1 MGEQPRNR
9 QAFPSLLGDLAVASF
24 LRLGTYLE
32 DNRDKEELEKL
43 LRRMFESGSLNQE
56 ELSKVIG
63 AGFDPKMLSQLFSQ
77 VQAMMTDSEGP
88 VNWEL
93 ATKTAIDLAK
103 ESQSQPGENLIGEI
117 QNSFDIAQLWLSEH
131 TEFTNSQPIKQLSRT
146 LWVQDAIPLF
156 KDLAEPVAASMS
168 KALSENLNQVMPEEL
183 IGMVGPATKFLE
195 NAGAAMFAAQLGQS
209 VGKLSE
215 NVLSSTEIGIPLSS
229 RPGLVSQNVELFLK
243 DLETPKSE
251 VLIYLAIRELAVSA
265 LYASNR
271 WLRDQIATQVS
282 SFAAGLKID
291 PESIQNLAQQIDPS
305 DPSTVNL
312 VIESGGLITPRT
324 PEQEEVLV
332 RIETMLALIEGWA
345 DAVSLDAA
353 NRLPG
358 VSQAFELVRRRQV
371 VGAAQKTFA
380 TLLGLELRP
389 RLQREAMAMWQQV
402 AQAVGASA
410 RDDIWRHPDM
420 LPTAAD
426 IKDPT
431 TFLKRLS
438 GGDDD
443 FDSELNKLLGN

>member
-1 MGEQPRNR
+1 MDE
-9 QAFPSLLGDLAVASF
+9 
-24 LRLGTYLE
+24 
-32 DNRDKEELEKL
+32 NRDREELEKL
-43 LRRMFESGSLNQE
+43 LRRMFESGNLNPE
-56 ELSKVIG
+56 ELSKVAG
-63 AGFDPKMLSQLFSQ
+63 AGLDPKLLSQLFGQ
-77 VQAMMTDSEGP
+77 VQAMMTNSDGP

-93 ATKTAIDLAK
+93 ASKTAVDIAKDAQAQPSEALA
-103 ESQSQPGENLIGEI
+103 NEI
-117 QNSFDIAQLWLSEH
+117 QNAFEIAQLWLGEQ
-131 TEFTNSQPIKQLSRT
+131 TEFTNSLPLKQLSRT

-183 IGMVGPATKFLE
+183 VGMVGPATKFLE

-215 NVLSSTEIGIPLSS
+215 NVLSSTEIGIPLSN
-229 RPGLVSQNVELFLK
+229 RPGLVAQNVELLLK

-251 VLIYLAIRELAVSA
+251 VLIYLAIRELAVSS

-305 DPSTVNL
+305 DPTTFNL

-324 PEQEEVLV
+324 PEQEQVLS
-332 RIETMLALIEGWA
+332 RIETTLALIEGWA
-345 DAVSLDAA
+345 DAVALASAS
-353 NRLPG
+353 RLPG
-358 VSQAFELVRRRQV
+358 IHQVFELIRRRQA
-371 VGAAQKTFA
+371 VGAAHKTFA
-380 TLLGLELRP
+380 TLLGLEIRP
-389 RLQREAMAMWQQV
+389 RLQREAMAMWQKIAEQV
-402 AQAVGASA
+402 GTIA
-410 RDDIWRHPDM
+410 RDDIWKHPDL
-420 LPTAAD
+420 LPTAED
-426 IKDPT
+426 VQDPSG
-431 TFLKRLS
+431 LLRRLA

>member
-1 MGEQPRNR
+1 M
-9 QAFPSLLGDLAVASF
+9 
-24 LRLGTYLE
+24 E

-43 LRRMFESGSLNQE
+43 LRRMFESGSLNPE
-56 ELSKVIG
+56 ELSKVAG
-63 AGFDPKMLSQLFSQ
+63 AGFDPKVLSQLFGQ
-77 VQAMMTDSEGP
+77 VQAMMTDSDGP

-93 ATKTAIDLAK
+93 ASKTAIDLAK
-103 ESQSQPGENLIGEI
+103 QTQSQPSEALIAEI
-117 QNSFDIAQLWLSEH
+117 QNAFDIAQLWLGEQ
-131 TEFTNSQPIKQLSRT
+131 TEFTNSQPVKQLSRT

-168 KALSENLNQVMPEEL
+168 KALSENLNQVMPQEL
-183 IGMVGPATKFLE
+183 VGMVGPAQKFLE

-215 NVLSSTEIGIPLSS
+215 NVLSSTEIGLPLSA
-229 RPGLVSQNVELFLK
+229 RPGLVSQNIELFLK

-251 VLIYLAIRELAVSA
+251 VLIYLAIRELAVSS

-305 DPSTVNL
+305 DPSTFNI
-312 VIESGGLITPRT
+312 VIEADGLITPRT
-324 PEQEEVLV
+324 EEQQEVLV

-345 DAVSLDAA
+345 DAITLAA
-353 NRLPG
+353 ASRLPS
-358 VSQAFELVRRRQV
+358 VNRVVELVRRRQA

-389 RLQREAMAMWQQV
+389 RLQREAMAMWQELGSKIG
-402 AQAVGASA
+402 AVA
-410 RDDIWRHPDM
+410 RDDIWRHPDL

-426 IKDPT
+426 INDPAS
-431 TFLKRLS
+431 FIKRIS
-438 GGDDD
+438 AGDDD
-443 FDSELNKLLGN
+443 FDNELNKLLGN

>member
-1 MGEQPRNR
+1 M
-9 QAFPSLLGDLAVASF
+9 
-24 LRLGTYLE
+24 E

-43 LRRMFESGSLNQE
+43 LRRMFESGSLNPE
-56 ELSKVIG
+56 ELSKVAG
-63 AGFDPKMLSQLFSQ
+63 AGFDPKVLSQLFGQ
-77 VQAMMTDSEGP
+77 VQAMMTDSDGP

-93 ATKTAIDLAK
+93 ASKTAIDLAK
-103 ESQSQPGENLIGEI
+103 QTQSQPSEPLIAEI
-117 QNSFDIAQLWLSEH
+117 QNAFDIAQLWLGEQ
-131 TEFTNSQPIKQLSRT
+131 TEFTNSQPVKQLSRT

-168 KALSENLNQVMPEEL
+168 KALSENLNQAMPQEL
-183 IGMVGPATKFLE
+183 VGMVGPAQKFLE

-215 NVLSSTEIGIPLSS
+215 NVLSSTEIGIPLSA
-229 RPGLVSQNVELFLK
+229 RPGLVSQNIELFLK

-251 VLIYLAIRELAVSA
+251 VLIYLAIRELAVSS

-305 DPSTVNL
+305 DPSTFNIVL
-312 VIESGGLITPRT
+312 EADGLITPRT
-324 PEQEEVLV
+324 EEQQEVLV

-345 DAVSLDAA
+345 DAITLAA
-353 NRLPG
+353 ASRLPS
-358 VSQAFELVRRRQV
+358 VNQVVELVRRRQA

-389 RLQREAMAMWQQV
+389 RLQREAMAMWQELGSKIG
-402 AQAVGASA
+402 AVA
-410 RDDIWRHPDM
+410 RDDIWRHPDL

-426 IKDPT
+426 INDPAS
-431 TFLKRLS
+431 FIKRIS
-438 GGDDD
+438 AGDDD
-443 FDSELNKLLGN
+443 FDNELNKLLGN

>member
-1 MGEQPRNR
+1 M
-9 QAFPSLLGDLAVASF
+9 
-24 LRLGTYLE
+24 E

-43 LRRMFESGSLNQE
+43 LRRMFESGSLNPE
-56 ELSKVIG
+56 ELSKVAG
-63 AGFDPKMLSQLFSQ
+63 AGFDPKVLSQLFGQ
-77 VQAMMTDSEGP
+77 VQAMMTDSDGP

-93 ATKTAIDLAK
+93 ASKTAIDLAK
-103 ESQSQPGENLIGEI
+103 QTQSQPSEALIAEI
-117 QNSFDIAQLWLSEH
+117 QNAFDIAQLWLGEQ
-131 TEFTNSQPIKQLSRT
+131 TEFTNSQPVKQLSRT

-168 KALSENLNQVMPEEL
+168 KALSENLNQVMPQEL
-183 IGMVGPATKFLE
+183 VGMVGPAQKFLE

-215 NVLSSTEIGIPLSS
+215 NVLSSTEIGIPLSA
-229 RPGLVSQNVELFLK
+229 RPGLVSQNIDLFLK

-251 VLIYLAIRELAVSA
+251 VLIYLAIRELAVSS

-305 DPSTVNL
+305 DPSTFNI
-312 VIESGGLITPRT
+312 VIEADGLITPRT
-324 PEQEEVLV
+324 EEQQEVLV

-345 DAVSLDAA
+345 DAITLAA
-353 NRLPG
+353 ASRLPS
-358 VSQAFELVRRRQV
+358 VNQVVELVRRRQA

-389 RLQREAMAMWQQV
+389 RLQREAMAMWQELGSKI
-402 AQAVGASA
+402 GATA
-410 RDDIWRHPDM
+410 RDDIWRHPDL

-426 IKDPT
+426 INDPAS
-431 TFLKRLS
+431 FIKRIS
-438 GGDDD
+438 AGDDD
-443 FDSELNKLLGN
+443 FDNELNKLLGN

>member
-1 MGEQPRNR
+1 MDE
-9 QAFPSLLGDLAVASF
+9 
-24 LRLGTYLE
+24 
-32 DNRDKEELEKL
+32 NRDREELEKL
-43 LRRMFESGSLNQE
+43 LKRMFESGGLNPE
-56 ELSKVIG
+56 ELSKVAG
-63 AGFDPKMLSQLFSQ
+63 AGFDPKLLGQLFGQ
-77 VQAMMTDSEGP
+77 VQAMMSGSTGP

-93 ATKTAIDLAK
+93 ATKTAVDMAK
-103 ESQSQPGENLIGEI
+103 ESQSQSSEALLNEI
-117 QNSFDIAQLWLSEH
+117 QNGFDIAKLWLGEQ
-131 TEFTNSQPIKQLSRT
+131 TEFTNSQPLKQLSRT

-168 KALSENLNQVMPEEL
+168 RALSENLNQVIPEEL
-183 IGMVGPATKFLE
+183 VGMVGPATKFLE

-215 NVLSSTEIGIPLSS
+215 QVLSSTEIGIPLSN
-229 RPGLVSQNVELFLK
+229 RPGLVSQNVELLLR

-251 VLIYLAIRELAVSA
+251 VLIYLAIRELAVSS

-305 DPSTVNL
+305 DPTSINI

-324 PEQEEVLV
+324 PEQQEVLA
-332 RIETMLALIEGWA
+332 RIETTLALIEGWA
-345 DAVSLDAA
+345 DAVALAA
-353 NRLPG
+353 AARLPG
-358 VSQAFELVRRRQV
+358 IHQVFELVRRRQA

-380 TLLGLELRP
+380 TLLGLEIRP
-389 RLQREAMAMWQQV
+389 RLQREAMAMWQQISDH
-402 AQAVGASA
+402 VGTAA
-410 RDDIWRHPDM
+410 RDEIWKHPDL
-420 LPTAAD
+420 LPTAQD
-426 IKDPT
+426 IQDPSA
-431 TFLKRLS
+431 LLRRLS

>member
-1 MGEQPRNR
+1 MDE
-9 QAFPSLLGDLAVASF
+9 
-24 LRLGTYLE
+24 
-32 DNRDKEELEKL
+32 NRDREELEKL
-43 LRRMFESGSLNQE
+43 LKRMFETGGLNSE
-56 ELSKVIG
+56 ELAKVAG
-63 AGFDPKMLSQLFSQ
+63 AGFDPKLLGQLFGQ
-77 VQAMMTDSEGP
+77 VQAMMSDSTGP

-93 ATKTAIDLAK
+93 ATKTAVDLAK
-103 ESQSQPGENLIGEI
+103 ESQSQASEALLSEI
-117 QNSFDIAQLWLSEH
+117 QNSFDIAQLWLGEQ
-131 TEFTNSQPIKQLSRT
+131 TEFTNSQPLKQLSRT

-168 KALSENLNQVMPEEL
+168 RALSENLNQVIPEEL
-183 IGMVGPATKFLE
+183 VGMIGPATKFLE

-215 NVLSSTEIGIPLSS
+215 QVLSSTEIGIPLSS
-229 RPGLVSQNVELFLK
+229 RPGLVSQNVELLLR

-251 VLIYLAIRELAVSA
+251 VLIYLAIRELAVSS

-305 DPSTVNL
+305 DPTSINI

-324 PEQEEVLV
+324 PEQEEVLA
-332 RIETMLALIEGWA
+332 RIETTLALIEGWA
-345 DAVSLDAA
+345 DAVALAA
-353 NRLPG
+353 AARLPG
-358 VSQAFELVRRRQV
+358 IHQVFELVRRRQA

-380 TLLGLELRP
+380 TLLGLEIRP
-389 RLQREAMAMWQQV
+389 RLQREAMAMWQKISDH
-402 AQAVGASA
+402 VGTTA
-410 RDDIWRHPDM
+410 RDEIWKHPDL
-420 LPTAAD
+420 LPTAED
-426 IKDPT
+426 IQDPSA
-431 TFLKRLS
+431 LVKRLS

>member
-1 MGEQPRNR
+1 M
-9 QAFPSLLGDLAVASF
+9 
-24 LRLGTYLE
+24 E

-43 LRRMFESGSLNQE
+43 LRRMFESGSLNPE
-56 ELSKVIG
+56 ELSKVAG
-63 AGFDPKMLSQLFSQ
+63 AGFDPKVLSQLFGQ
-77 VQAMMTDSEGP
+77 VQAMMTDSDGP

-93 ATKTAIDLAK
+93 ASKTAIDLAK
-103 ESQSQPGENLIGEI
+103 QTQSQPSEPLIAEI
-117 QNSFDIAQLWLSEH
+117 QNAFDIAQLWLGEQ
-131 TEFTNSQPIKQLSRT
+131 TEFTNSQPVKQLSRT

-168 KALSENLNQVMPEEL
+168 KALSENLNQVMPQEL
-183 IGMVGPATKFLE
+183 VGMVGPAQKFLE

-215 NVLSSTEIGIPLSS
+215 NVLSSTEIGIPLSA
-229 RPGLVSQNVELFLK
+229 RPGLVSQNIELFLK

-251 VLIYLAIRELAVSA
+251 VLIYLAIRELAVSS

-305 DPSTVNL
+305 DPSTFNI
-312 VIESGGLITPRT
+312 VIEADGLITPRT
-324 PEQEEVLV
+324 EEQQEVLV

-345 DAVSLDAA
+345 DAITLAA
-353 NRLPG
+353 ASRLPS
-358 VSQAFELVRRRQV
+358 VNQVVELVRRRQA

-389 RLQREAMAMWQQV
+389 RLQREAMAMWQELGSKIG
-402 AQAVGASA
+402 AVA
-410 RDDIWRHPDM
+410 RDDIWRHPDL

-426 IKDPT
+426 INDPAS
-431 TFLKRLS
+431 FIKRIS
-438 GGDDD
+438 AGDDD
-443 FDSELNKLLGN
+443 FDNELNKLLGN

>member
-1 MGEQPRNR
+1 
-9 QAFPSLLGDLAVASF
+9 
-24 LRLGTYLE
+24 LE

-43 LRRMFESGSLNQE
+43 LRRMFESGSLNPE
-56 ELSKVIG
+56 ELSKVAG
-63 AGFDPKMLSQLFSQ
+63 AGFDPKVLSQLFGQ
-77 VQAMMTDSEGP
+77 VQAMMTDSDGP

-93 ATKTAIDLAK
+93 ASKTAIDLAK
-103 ESQSQPGENLIGEI
+103 QTQSQPSQALIAEI
-117 QNSFDIAQLWLSEH
+117 QNAFEIAQLWLGEQ
-131 TEFTNSQPIKQLSRT
+131 TEFTNSQPVKQLSRT

-168 KALSENLNQVMPEEL
+168 KALSENLNQVMPQEL
-183 IGMVGPATKFLE
+183 VGMVGPAQKFLE

-215 NVLSSTEIGIPLSS
+215 NVLSSTEIGIPLSA
-229 RPGLVSQNVELFLK
+229 RPGLVSQNIELFLK
-243 DLETPKSE
+243 GLETPKSE
-251 VLIYLAIRELAVSA
+251 VLIYLAIRELAVSS

-305 DPSTVNL
+305 DPSTFNI
-312 VIESGGLITPRT
+312 VIEADGLITPRT
-324 PEQEEVLV
+324 EEQQEVLV

-345 DAVSLDAA
+345 DAITLAA
-353 NRLPG
+353 ASRLPS
-358 VSQAFELVRRRQV
+358 VNQVVELVRRRQA

-389 RLQREAMAMWQQV
+389 RLQREAMAMWQELGSKIG
-402 AQAVGASA
+402 AVA
-410 RDDIWRHPDM
+410 RDDIWRHPDL

-426 IKDPT
+426 INDPAS
-431 TFLKRLS
+431 FIKRNS
-438 GGDDD
+438 AGDDD
-443 FDSELNKLLGN
+443 FDNELNKLLGN

>member
-1 MGEQPRNR
+1 M
-9 QAFPSLLGDLAVASF
+9 AVASF
-24 LRLGTYLE
+24 LKLGTYLE
-32 DNRDKEELEKL
+32 ENRDKEELEKL

-63 AGFDPKMLSQLFSQ
+63 AGFDPKILSQLFSQ

-93 ATKTAIDLAK
+93 ANKTAIELAK
-103 ESQSQPGENLIGEI
+103 ESQSQPNANFTTEI

-131 TEFTNSQPIKQLSRT
+131 TEFTNSQAVKQLSRT

-168 KALSENLNQVMPEEL
+168 KALSENLNQVIPEEL
-183 IGMVGPATKFLE
+183 VGMAEPATKFLE

-243 DLETPKSE
+243 ELDTPKSE
-251 VLIYLAIRELAVSA
+251 VLIYLAIRELAISA

-345 DAVSLDAA
+345 DTVSLNAA
-353 NRLPG
+353 GRLPG
-358 VSQAFELVRRRQV
+358 VNQAFELVRRRQV

-380 TLLGLELRP
+380 TLLGLELKP
-389 RLQREAMAMWQQV
+389 RLQREAMALWQQIT
-402 AQAVGASA
+402 QAFGAGK
-410 RDDIWRHPDM
+410 RDEIWRHPDL
-420 LPTAAD
+420 LPTAED
-426 IKDPT
+426 IKDPS
-431 TFLKRLS
+431 TFLKRLADGS
-438 GGDDD
+438 DD
-443 FDSELNKLLGN
+443 FDNELNKFLDS

>member
-1 MGEQPRNR
+1 M
-9 QAFPSLLGDLAVASF
+9 
-24 LRLGTYLE
+24 E

-43 LRRMFESGSLNQE
+43 LRRMFESGSLNPE
-56 ELSKVIG
+56 ELSKVAG
-63 AGFDPKMLSQLFSQ
+63 AGFDPKVLSQLFGQ
-77 VQAMMTDSEGP
+77 VQAMMTDSDGP

-93 ATKTAIDLAK
+93 ASKTAIDLAK
-103 ESQSQPGENLIGEI
+103 QTQSQPSEALIAEI
-117 QNSFDIAQLWLSEH
+117 QNAFDIAQLWLGEQ
-131 TEFTNSQPIKQLSRT
+131 TEFTNSQPVKQLSRT

-168 KALSENLNQVMPEEL
+168 KALSENLNQAMPQEL
-183 IGMVGPATKFLE
+183 VGMVGPAQKFLE

-215 NVLSSTEIGIPLSS
+215 NVLSSTEIGIPLSA
-229 RPGLVSQNVELFLK
+229 RPGLVSQNIELFLK

-251 VLIYLAIRELAVSA
+251 VLIYLAIRELAVSS

-305 DPSTVNL
+305 DPSTFNI
-312 VIESGGLITPRT
+312 VIEADGLITPRT
-324 PEQEEVLV
+324 EEQQEVLV

-345 DAVSLDAA
+345 DAITLAA
-353 NRLPG
+353 ASRLPS
-358 VSQAFELVRRRQV
+358 VNQVVELVRRRQA

-389 RLQREAMAMWQQV
+389 RLQREAMAMWQELGSKIG
-402 AQAVGASA
+402 AVA
-410 RDDIWRHPDM
+410 RDDIWRHPDL

-426 IKDPT
+426 INDPAS
-431 TFLKRLS
+431 FIKRIS
-438 GGDDD
+438 AGDDD
-443 FDSELNKLLGN
+443 FDNELNKLLGN

>member
-1 MGEQPRNR
+1 M
-9 QAFPSLLGDLAVASF
+9 
-24 LRLGTYLE
+24 E

-43 LRRMFESGSLNQE
+43 LRRMFESGSLNPE
-56 ELSKVIG
+56 ELSKVAG
-63 AGFDPKMLSQLFSQ
+63 AGFDPKVLSQLFGQ
-77 VQAMMTDSEGP
+77 VQAMMTDSDGP

-93 ATKTAIDLAK
+93 ASKTAIDLAK
-103 ESQSQPGENLIGEI
+103 QTQSQPSEALIAEI
-117 QNSFDIAQLWLSEH
+117 QNAFDIAQLWLGEQ
-131 TEFTNSQPIKQLSRT
+131 TEFTNSQPVKQLSRT

-168 KALSENLNQVMPEEL
+168 KALSENLNQVMPQEL
-183 IGMVGPATKFLE
+183 VGMVGPAQKFLE

-215 NVLSSTEIGIPLSS
+215 NVLSSTEIGIPLSA
-229 RPGLVSQNVELFLK
+229 RPGLVSQNIELFLK

-251 VLIYLAIRELAVSA
+251 VLIYLAIRELAVSS

-305 DPSTVNL
+305 DPSTFNI
-312 VIESGGLITPRT
+312 VIEADGLITPRT
-324 PEQEEVLV
+324 EEQQEVLV

-345 DAVSLDAA
+345 DAITLAA
-353 NRLPG
+353 ASRLPS
-358 VSQAFELVRRRQV
+358 VNQVVELVRRRQA

-389 RLQREAMAMWQQV
+389 RLQREAMAMWQELGSKIG
-402 AQAVGASA
+402 AVA
-410 RDDIWRHPDM
+410 RDDIWRHPDL

-426 IKDPT
+426 INDPAS
-431 TFLKRLS
+431 FIKRIS
-438 GGDDD
+438 AGDDD
-443 FDSELNKLLGN
+443 FDNELNKLLGN

>member
-1 MGEQPRNR
+1 M
-9 QAFPSLLGDLAVASF
+9 
-24 LRLGTYLE
+24 E

-43 LRRMFESGSLNQE
+43 LRRMFESGSLNPE
-56 ELSKVIG
+56 ELSKVAG
-63 AGFDPKMLSQLFSQ
+63 AGFDPKVLSQLFGQ
-77 VQAMMTDSEGP
+77 VQAMMTDSDGP

-93 ATKTAIDLAK
+93 ASKTAIDLAK
-103 ESQSQPGENLIGEI
+103 QTQSQPSEALIAEI
-117 QNSFDIAQLWLSEH
+117 QNAFDIAQLWLGEQ
-131 TEFTNSQPIKQLSRT
+131 TEFTNSQPVKQLSRT

-168 KALSENLNQVMPEEL
+168 KALSENLNQVMPQEL
-183 IGMVGPATKFLE
+183 VGMVGPAQKFLE

-215 NVLSSTEIGIPLSS
+215 NVLSSTEIGIPLSA
-229 RPGLVSQNVELFLK
+229 RPGLVSQNIELFLK

-251 VLIYLAIRELAVSA
+251 VLIYLAIRELAVSS

-271 WLRDQIATQVS
+271 WLRDQIATQVL

-305 DPSTVNL
+305 DPSTFNI
-312 VIESGGLITPRT
+312 VIEADGLITPRT
-324 PEQEEVLV
+324 EEQQEVLV

-345 DAVSLDAA
+345 DAITLAA
-353 NRLPG
+353 ASRLPS
-358 VSQAFELVRRRQV
+358 VNQVVELVRRRQA

-389 RLQREAMAMWQQV
+389 RLQREAMAMWQELGSKIG
-402 AQAVGASA
+402 AVA
-410 RDDIWRHPDM
+410 RDDIWRHPDL

-426 IKDPT
+426 INDPAS
-431 TFLKRLS
+431 FIKRIS
-438 GGDDD
+438 AGDDD
-443 FDSELNKLLGN
+443 FDNELNKLLGN

>member
-1 MGEQPRNR
+1 MDE
-9 QAFPSLLGDLAVASF
+9 
-24 LRLGTYLE
+24 
-32 DNRDKEELEKL
+32 NRDREELEKL
-43 LRRMFESGSLNQE
+43 LRRMFESGNLNPE
-56 ELSKVIG
+56 ELSKVAG
-63 AGFDPKMLSQLFSQ
+63 AGLDPKLLGQLFGQ
-77 VQAMMTDSEGP
+77 VQAMMTNSDGP

-93 ATKTAIDLAK
+93 ASKTAVDIAK
-103 ESQSQPGENLIGEI
+103 EAQAQPSEALANEI
-117 QNSFDIAQLWLSEH
+117 QNAFEIAQLWLGEQS
-131 TEFTNSQPIKQLSRT
+131 EFTNSQPLKQLSRT

-183 IGMVGPATKFLE
+183 VGMVGPATKFLE

-215 NVLSSTEIGIPLSS
+215 NVLSSTEIGIPLSN
-229 RPGLVSQNVELFLK
+229 RPGLVAQNVELLLK

-251 VLIYLAIRELAVSA
+251 VLIYLAIRELAVSS

-305 DPSTVNL
+305 DPTTFNL

-324 PEQEEVLV
+324 PEQEQALS
-332 RIETMLALIEGWA
+332 RIETTLALIEGWA
-345 DAVSLDAA
+345 DAVALASAS
-353 NRLPG
+353 RLPG
-358 VSQAFELVRRRQV
+358 IHQVFELIRRRQA
-371 VGAAQKTFA
+371 VGAAHKTFA
-380 TLLGLELRP
+380 TLLGLEIRP
-389 RLQREAMAMWQQV
+389 RLQREAMAMWQKIAEQV
-402 AQAVGASA
+402 GTIA
-410 RDDIWRHPDM
+410 RDDIWKHPDL
-420 LPTAAD
+420 LPTAED
-426 IKDPT
+426 VQDPT
-431 TFLKRLS
+431 GLLRRLA

>member
-1 MGEQPRNR
+1 M
-9 QAFPSLLGDLAVASF
+9 
-24 LRLGTYLE
+24 E

-43 LRRMFESGSLNQE
+43 LRRMFESGSLNPE
-56 ELSKVIG
+56 ELSKVAG
-63 AGFDPKMLSQLFSQ
+63 AGFDPKVLSQLFGQ
-77 VQAMMTDSEGP
+77 VQAMMTDSDGP

-93 ATKTAIDLAK
+93 ASKTAIDLAK
-103 ESQSQPGENLIGEI
+103 QTQSQPSEALIAEI
-117 QNSFDIAQLWLSEH
+117 QNAFDIAQLWLAEQ
-131 TEFTNSQPIKQLSRT
+131 TEFTNSQPVKQLSRT

-168 KALSENLNQVMPEEL
+168 KALSENLNQVMPQEL
-183 IGMVGPATKFLE
+183 VGMVGPAQKFLE

-215 NVLSSTEIGIPLSS
+215 NVLSSTEIGIPLSA
-229 RPGLVSQNVELFLK
+229 RPGLVSQNIELFLK

-251 VLIYLAIRELAVSA
+251 VLIYLAIRELAVSS

-305 DPSTVNL
+305 DPSTFNI
-312 VIESGGLITPRT
+312 VIEADGLITPRT
-324 PEQEEVLV
+324 EQQQEVLV

-345 DAVSLDAA
+345 DAVTLAA
-353 NRLPG
+353 ASRLPS
-358 VSQAFELVRRRQV
+358 VNQVVELVRRRQA

-389 RLQREAMAMWQQV
+389 RLQREAMAMWQELGSKI
-402 AQAVGASA
+402 GAIA
-410 RDDIWRHPDM
+410 RDDIWRHPDL

-426 IKDPT
+426 INDPAS
-431 TFLKRLS
+431 FIKRIS
-438 GGDDD
+438 AGDDD
-443 FDSELNKLLGN
+443 FDNELNKLLGN

>member
-1 MGEQPRNR
+1 M
-9 QAFPSLLGDLAVASF
+9 
-24 LRLGTYLE
+24 E

-43 LRRMFESGSLNQE
+43 LRRMFESGSLNPE
-56 ELSKVIG
+56 ELSKVAG
-63 AGFDPKMLSQLFSQ
+63 AGFDPKVLSQLFGQ
-77 VQAMMTDSEGP
+77 VQAMMTDSDGP

-93 ATKTAIDLAK
+93 ASKTAIDLAK
-103 ESQSQPGENLIGEI
+103 QTQSQPSEPLIAEI
-117 QNSFDIAQLWLSEH
+117 QNAFDIAQLWLGEQ
-131 TEFTNSQPIKQLSRT
+131 TEFTNSQPVKQLSRT

-168 KALSENLNQVMPEEL
+168 KALSENLNQVMPQEL
-183 IGMVGPATKFLE
+183 VGMVGPAQKFLE

-215 NVLSSTEIGIPLSS
+215 NVLSSTEIGIPLSA
-229 RPGLVSQNVELFLK
+229 RPGLVSQNIELFLK

-251 VLIYLAIRELAVSA
+251 VLIYLAIRELAVSS

-305 DPSTVNL
+305 DPSTFNI
-312 VIESGGLITPRT
+312 VIEADGLITPRT
-324 PEQEEVLV
+324 EEQQEVLV

-345 DAVSLDAA
+345 GAITLAA
-353 NRLPG
+353 ASRLPS
-358 VSQAFELVRRRQV
+358 VNRVVELVRRRQA

-389 RLQREAMAMWQQV
+389 RLQREAMAMWQELGSKIG
-402 AQAVGASA
+402 AVA
-410 RDDIWRHPDM
+410 RDDIWRHPDL

-426 IKDPT
+426 INDPAS
-431 TFLKRLS
+431 FIKRIS
-438 GGDDD
+438 AGDDD
-443 FDSELNKLLGN
+443 FDNELNKLLGN

>member
-1 MGEQPRNR
+1 
-9 QAFPSLLGDLAVASF
+9 
-24 LRLGTYLE
+24 LE

-43 LRRMFESGSLNQE
+43 LRRMFESGSLNPE
-56 ELSKVIG
+56 ELSKVAG
-63 AGFDPKMLSQLFSQ
+63 AGFDPKVLSQLFGQ
-77 VQAMMTDSEGP
+77 VQAMMTDSDGP

-93 ATKTAIDLAK
+93 ASKTAIDLAK
-103 ESQSQPGENLIGEI
+103 QTQSQPSEALIAEI
-117 QNSFDIAQLWLSEH
+117 QNAFDIAQLWLGEQ
-131 TEFTNSQPIKQLSRT
+131 TEFTNSQPVKQLSRT

-168 KALSENLNQVMPEEL
+168 KALSENLNQVMPQEL
-183 IGMVGPATKFLE
+183 VGMVGPAQKFLE

-215 NVLSSTEIGIPLSS
+215 NVLSSTEIGIPLSA
-229 RPGLVSQNVELFLK
+229 RPGLVSQNIELFLK

-251 VLIYLAIRELAVSA
+251 VLIYLAIRELAVSS

-305 DPSTVNL
+305 DPSTFNI
-312 VIESGGLITPRT
+312 VIEADGLITPRT
-324 PEQEEVLV
+324 EQQQEVLV

-345 DAVSLDAA
+345 DAITLAA
-353 NRLPG
+353 ASRLPS
-358 VSQAFELVRRRQV
+358 VNQVVELVRRRQA

-389 RLQREAMAMWQQV
+389 RLQREAMAMWQELGSKI
-402 AQAVGASA
+402 GAIA
-410 RDDIWRHPDM
+410 RDDIWRHPDL

-426 IKDPT
+426 INDPAS
-431 TFLKRLS
+431 FIKRIS
-438 GGDDD
+438 AGDDD
-443 FDSELNKLLGN
+443 FDNELNKLLGN

>member
-1 MGEQPRNR
+1 M
-9 QAFPSLLGDLAVASF
+9 
-24 LRLGTYLE
+24 E

-43 LRRMFESGSLNQE
+43 LRRMFESGSLNPE
-56 ELSKVIG
+56 ELSKVAG
-63 AGFDPKMLSQLFSQ
+63 AGFDPKVLSQLFGQ
-77 VQAMMTDSEGP
+77 VQAMMTDSDGP

-93 ATKTAIDLAK
+93 ASKTAIDLAK
-103 ESQSQPGENLIGEI
+103 QTQSQPSEALIAEI
-117 QNSFDIAQLWLSEH
+117 QNAFDIAQLWLGEQ
-131 TEFTNSQPIKQLSRT
+131 TEFTNSQPVKQLSRT

-168 KALSENLNQVMPEEL
+168 KALSENLNQVMPQEL
-183 IGMVGPATKFLE
+183 VGMVGPAQKFLE

-215 NVLSSTEIGIPLSS
+215 NVLSSTEIGIPLSA
-229 RPGLVSQNVELFLK
+229 RPGLVSQNIELFLK

-251 VLIYLAIRELAVSA
+251 VLIYLAIRELAVSS

-305 DPSTVNL
+305 DPSTFNI
-312 VIESGGLITPRT
+312 VIEADGLITPRT
-324 PEQEEVLV
+324 EQQQEVLV

-345 DAVSLDAA
+345 DAITLAA
-353 NRLPG
+353 ASRLPS
-358 VSQAFELVRRRQV
+358 VNQVVELVRRRQA

-389 RLQREAMAMWQQV
+389 RLQREAMAMWQELGSKI
-402 AQAVGASA
+402 GAIA
-410 RDDIWRHPDM
+410 RDDIWRHPDL

-426 IKDPT
+426 INDPAS
-431 TFLKRLS
+431 FIKRIS
-438 GGDDD
+438 AGDDD
-443 FDSELNKLLGN
+443 FDNELNKLLGN

>member
-1 MGEQPRNR
+1 M
-9 QAFPSLLGDLAVASF
+9 
-24 LRLGTYLE
+24 E

-43 LRRMFESGSLNQE
+43 LRRMFESGSLNPE
-56 ELSKVIG
+56 ELSKVAG
-63 AGFDPKMLSQLFSQ
+63 AGFDPKVLSQLFGQ
-77 VQAMMTDSEGP
+77 VQAMMTDSDGP

-93 ATKTAIDLAK
+93 ASKTAIDLAK
-103 ESQSQPGENLIGEI
+103 QTQSQPSEALIAEI
-117 QNSFDIAQLWLSEH
+117 QNAFDIAQLWLGEQ
-131 TEFTNSQPIKQLSRT
+131 TEFTNSQPVKQLSRT

-168 KALSENLNQVMPEEL
+168 KALSENLNQVMPQEL
-183 IGMVGPATKFLE
+183 VGMVGPAQKFLE

-215 NVLSSTEIGIPLSS
+215 NVLSSTEIGIPLSA
-229 RPGLVSQNVELFLK
+229 RPGLVSQNIELFLK

-251 VLIYLAIRELAVSA
+251 VLIYLAIRELAVSS

-305 DPSTVNL
+305 DPSTFNI
-312 VIESGGLITPRT
+312 VIEADGLITPRT
-324 PEQEEVLV
+324 EEQQEVLV

-345 DAVSLDAA
+345 DAITLAA
-353 NRLPG
+353 ASRLPS
-358 VSQAFELVRRRQV
+358 VNRVVELVRRRQA

-389 RLQREAMAMWQQV
+389 RLQREAMAMWQELGSKI
-402 AQAVGASA
+402 GAIA
-410 RDDIWRHPDM
+410 RDDIWRHPDL

-426 IKDPT
+426 INDPAS
-431 TFLKRLS
+431 FIKRIS
-438 GGDDD
+438 AGDDD
-443 FDSELNKLLGN
+443 FDNELNKLLGN

>member
-1 MGEQPRNR
+1 M
-9 QAFPSLLGDLAVASF
+9 
-24 LRLGTYLE
+24 E

-43 LRRMFESGSLNQE
+43 LRRMFESGSLNPE
-56 ELSKVIG
+56 ELSKVAG
-63 AGFDPKMLSQLFSQ
+63 AGFDPKVLSQLFGQ
-77 VQAMMTDSEGP
+77 VQAMMTDSDGP

-93 ATKTAIDLAK
+93 ASKTAIDLAK
-103 ESQSQPGENLIGEI
+103 QTQSQPSEALIAEI
-117 QNSFDIAQLWLSEH
+117 QNAFDIAQLWLGEQ
-131 TEFTNSQPIKQLSRT
+131 TEFTNSQPVKQLSRT

-168 KALSENLNQVMPEEL
+168 KALSENLNQVMPQEL
-183 IGMVGPATKFLE
+183 VGMVGPAQKFLE

-215 NVLSSTEIGIPLSS
+215 NVLSSTEIGIPLSA
-229 RPGLVSQNVELFLK
+229 RPGLVSQNIELFLK

-251 VLIYLAIRELAVSA
+251 VLIYLAIRELAVSS

-305 DPSTVNL
+305 DPTTFNI
-312 VIESGGLITPRT
+312 VIEADGLITPRT
-324 PEQEEVLV
+324 EEQHEVLV

-345 DAVSLDAA
+345 DAITLAA
-353 NRLPG
+353 ASRLPS
-358 VSQAFELVRRRQV
+358 VNQVVELVRRRQA

-389 RLQREAMAMWQQV
+389 RLQREAMAMWQELGSKI
-402 AQAVGASA
+402 GAIA
-410 RDDIWRHPDM
+410 RDDIWRHPDL

-426 IKDPT
+426 INDPAS
-431 TFLKRLS
+431 FIKRIS
-438 GGDDD
+438 AGDDD
-443 FDSELNKLLGN
+443 FDNELNKLLGN

>member
-1 MGEQPRNR
+1 M
-9 QAFPSLLGDLAVASF
+9 
-24 LRLGTYLE
+24 E

-43 LRRMFESGSLNQE
+43 LRRMFESGSLNPE
-56 ELSKVIG
+56 ELSKVAG
-63 AGFDPKMLSQLFSQ
+63 AGFDPKVLSQLFGQ
-77 VQAMMTDSEGP
+77 VQAMMTDSDGP

-93 ATKTAIDLAK
+93 ASKTAIDLAK
-103 ESQSQPGENLIGEI
+103 QTQSQPSEALIAEI
-117 QNSFDIAQLWLSEH
+117 QNAFDIAQLWLGEQ
-131 TEFTNSQPIKQLSRT
+131 TEFTNSQPVKQLSRT

-168 KALSENLNQVMPEEL
+168 KALSENLNQVMPQEL
-183 IGMVGPATKFLE
+183 VGMVGPAQKFLE

-215 NVLSSTEIGIPLSS
+215 NVLSSTEIGIPLSA
-229 RPGLVSQNVELFLK
+229 RPGLVSQNIELFLK

-251 VLIYLAIRELAVSA
+251 VLIYLAIRELAVSS

-305 DPSTVNL
+305 DPTTFNI
-312 VIESGGLITPRT
+312 VIEADGLITPRT
-324 PEQEEVLV
+324 EEQQEVLV

-345 DAVSLDAA
+345 DAITLAA
-353 NRLPG
+353 ASRLPS
-358 VSQAFELVRRRQV
+358 VNQVVELVRRRQA

-389 RLQREAMAMWQQV
+389 RLQREAMAMWQELGSKIG
-402 AQAVGASA
+402 AVA
-410 RDDIWRHPDM
+410 RDDIWRHPDL

-426 IKDPT
+426 INDPAS
-431 TFLKRLS
+431 FIKRIS
-438 GGDDD
+438 AGDDD
-443 FDSELNKLLGN
+443 FDNELNKLLGN